1 MKKLKTVNLITLTT
15 DFGLQDPF
23 VGQIKGAILRRNINA
38 KIVDLTH
45 AIEPHNILGGAVT
58 IRSSYH
64 SFPKGS
70 VHMVVVDPGVGSQ
83 RNIIAL
89 MADDHIFI
97 APDNGA
103 LTFLMR
109 DRKIQAVHRIENQSL
124 FPDEIS
130 ATFHGRDIMAP
141 IAAALAEGMPL
152 SEVGPEI
159 DIKKCVQLDIPQT
172 QLDEHGITGR
182 VIYIDRFGNIRTT
195 INSFTLAQ
203 YQPSSFAGIFIGTHT
218 INAISSTYSDT
229 TTGELLALIDSAG
242 HLEIAVNRGNAA
254 KLTGCKIGDPVNVMM
269 ERETN

>member
-1 MKKLKTVNLITLTT
+1 MRTANLITLTT

-23 VGQIKGAILRRNINA
+23 VGQLKGAIYRRNIRT

-45 AIEPHNILGGAVT
+45 SIEPHNILAGAVT
-58 IRSSYH
+58 IRASYH

-83 RNIIAL
+83 RKIIAL
-89 MADDHIFI
+89 RADNHLFI
-97 APDNGA
+97 APDNGS

-109 DRKIQAVHRIENQSL
+109 DRKVDAVYRVENRSL

-141 IAAALAEGMPL
+141 VAAALAEGMPL
-152 SEVGPEI
+152 SQVGPKVELEQ
-159 DIKKCVQLDIPQT
+159 CVQLDIPPT

-195 INSFTLAQ
+195 ITSTTLAQ
-203 YQPSSFAGIFIGTHT
+203 YQPSSFTGIYIGRHE
-218 INAISSTYSDT
+218 IKRISSTYSDAKP
-229 TTGELLALIDSAG
+229 GDLLALMDSAG
-242 HLEIAVNRGNAA
+242 HLEIAVNRGNAGA
-254 KLTGCKIGDPVNVMM
+254 LTGSKIGDPVNVQMDK
-269 ERETN
+269 EQE